1 MTVRQCIAYKA
12 PHRYF
17 GGFLQWLID
26 TSGVLANVEQN
37 KKEIVLTIDA
47 NESNLAH
54 FNALLNRYLPHSL
67 FLGEITTE
75 QTDEPI
81 LTNRFQSPDY
91 PIAPC
96 AKCIESLSDPSSK
109 HYLDERLV
117 CVHYSNPALISY
129 EDFTIFSPHYSQGA
143 TLLLTH
149 AAKVRELF
157 NVTQEEINA
166 LFSIEK
172 PTLKVTLADKTLQE
186 MSGKKFIKIKAPY
199 NNKSLLASINAK
211 ESGID
216 FLFFHPTHDKEAVVV
231 QKNISLIT
239 DPYETLEL
247 LDDDRIINRFAN
259 IQKEAQFQ
267 NAIGCY
273 LSTKGVCFLVANEMA
288 TKRVINFAHFSM
300 TKVMATFKSDA
311 KRNTL
316 LANYTQKYPHTVH
329 ALQSSIEDDL
339 FEAVATLLE
348 LSPANFEA
356 LSDTSYQFRGNG
368 GLKIDTYFD
377 HEGDFDYANFLGSIM
392 SFRLAG
398 VERHYLAYSI
408 FEALGDMAIGICNQL
423 KTKFNIHHFIMM
435 GNLFG
440 NSVLYSRILSKFQ
453 LSNPY
458 FSPAIALDDC

>member
-1 MTVRQCIAYKA
+1 MTVRQRIAYKA

-37 KKEIVLTIDA
+37 KEEIVLTIDA
-47 NESNLAH
+47 KNSNLAH
-54 FNALLNRYLPHSL
+54 FNTLLNRFLPHSL

-75 QTDEPI
+75 QTNEPI
-81 LTNRFQSPDY
+81 VTQRFESFDY

-96 AKCIESLSDPSSK
+96 AKCIESLSDPSSE

-117 CVHYSNPALISY
+117 CNHYSNPALINY
-129 EDFTIFSPHYSQGA
+129 EDCTIFSPHYSPDA

-157 NVTQEEINA
+157 NVTTEEINA

-172 PTLKVTLADKTLQE
+172 PTLKVTLADRTLQE

-211 ESGID
+211 ESGMD
-216 FLFFHPTHDKEAVVV
+216 YLFFHPTQDREAVVV

-239 DPYETLEL
+239 NPYETLEL
-247 LDDDRIINRFAN
+247 LDEDRIINRFVA

-273 LSTKGVCFLVANEMA
+273 LSTQGVCFLVANEMA
-288 TKRVINFAHFSM
+288 TKRVITFAPFSM
-300 TKVMATFKSDA
+300 AKVWERFQSDA
-311 KRNTL
+311 KRSTL
-316 LANYTQKYPHTVH
+316 LANYTQKYPHTIDI
-329 ALQSSIEDDL
+329 LRSSIEDDL
-339 FEAVATLLE
+339 FEAVAVLLE
-348 LSPANFEA
+348 LNPANFEA
-356 LSDTSYQFRGNG
+356 LCDSSYQFRGNG

-377 HEGDFDYANFLGSIM
+377 DEGDFDYANFLGSIM

-398 VERHYLAYSI
+398 AQKHYLAYSI

-423 KTKFNIHHFIMM
+423 KTKFTIHHFIMM